1 MFSKISLLPHTWR
14 DKNVLQN
21 LPTTIHVEG
30 YKCSPKD
37 FGEHFYPSTCVVV
50 GRFWR
55 TFLSL
60 HMCGSRE
67 ILENI
72 FIPPLVW

>member
-1 MFSKISLLPHTWR
+1 MFSKISLLPHKWR

-21 LPTTIHVEG
+21 LPTTTHVEG
-30 YKCSPKD
+30 YKCSPKSPYY
-37 FGEHFYPSTCVVV
+37 HT
-50 GRFWR
+50 

-72 FIPPLVW
+72 FIPPHVW